1 MTRCPDDLQAEQAVS
16 QPTEEWQSGSREIA
30 VERSHEH
37 REAELSITCH
47 FPLCDN
53 TPLHSNSGG
62 LVNVCSRSEK
72 AQSRHGGVD
81 GSSQSRWQEH
91 VAASILLRGSGNR
104 ELGLE
109 LYPGIY
115 PSRTT
120 PWEPITSRP
129 YLLQAEQPLDTVH
142 RRWRTGV
149 RTHNPL
155 WGIWC
160 QAIRVSMN
168 EIRAHK

>member
-1 MTRCPDDLQAEQAVS
+1 MICRLSKQSRSP
-16 QPTEEWQSGSREIA
+16 PRSGSQVVVRLQL
-30 VERSHEH
+30 STHMSTG
-37 REAELSITCH
+37 EAELSITCH

-53 TPLHSNSGG
+53 APLHSNSGG

-120 PWEPITSRP
+120 PQEPITSRP

-155 WGIWC
+155 WGI
-160 QAIRVSMN
+160 
-168 EIRAHK
+168 